1 MKMTADIMITRDEM
15 ITLLREGKQTVTF
28 TKVDGTERVMECTLN
43 TDLIPEDK
51 QPVESKPKAD
61 GTPKKESTEVIR
73 VFAFDVQE
81 WRSFRVD
88 SVKAFTESVV

>member
-1 MKMTADIMITRDEM
+1 MTADIMITRDEM
-15 ITLLREGKQTVTF
+15 ITLLRQGKQTVTF

-43 TDLIPEDK
+43 TALIPEDK

>member
-1 MKMTADIMITRDEM
+1 MTADIMITRDEM
-15 ITLLREGKQTVTF
+15 IALLREGRQTVTF

-88 SVKAFTESVV
+88 SVRAFTESVV

>member
-1 MKMTADIMITRDEM
+1 MTTTADMRITRDEM
-15 ITLLREGKQTVTF
+15 LNYLRRGKQTVTF

-51 QPVESKPKAD
+51 QPVESKPKSD

-88 SVKAFTESVV
+88 SVKGFTETVV